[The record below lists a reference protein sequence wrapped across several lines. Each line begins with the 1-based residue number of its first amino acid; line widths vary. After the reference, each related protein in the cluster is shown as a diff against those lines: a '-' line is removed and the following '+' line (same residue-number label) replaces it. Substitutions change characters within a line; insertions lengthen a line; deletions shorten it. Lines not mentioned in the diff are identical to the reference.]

1 MPFCDRLRRPA
12 HVAVSKALR
21 LRAQFESEGLGSGC
35 NSGYGIGEDH
45 GRRPSRAGDF
55 MGFSDHIKEIERVGQ
70 GGNTGRDAVVL
81 DSWRR
86 CLDTYQLDP
95 AKAREAIIVSDT
107 RLREHRQQA
116 EDLVHIARSG
126 LEKLYR
132 QVAEQNYVLLL
143 SDREGV
149 TVEFLGD
156 PSFNNNLRKAGLYLG
171 SDWSEPLAGTCAVG
185 ACIATGEALTIHQTD
200 HFDITHTPL
209 SCTAAP
215 IYDTQGSLTA
225 VLDISLLSSPILKAS
240 QNMARHL
247 VSSTVRRIELA
258 NLMADSRHDLV
269 LRFAGAPEFLDVD
282 PEAAIAV
289 DGGGR
294 ITGMTHGGARLLATS
309 RGLDWRR
316 PELLI
321 GQPVADFFEAGLDE
335 LASLTRAS
343 LPQDRRIAVRDGSIL
358 YAHAIEPQ
366 QRMTTT
372 PLARAGAARPLPA
385 VARLGGNTPIID
397 TLRRRIEKLA
407 PSRLPILLQGQTG
420 TGKEHLARIVHDAS
434 GLAGRFV
441 AVNCAA
447 IPEQL
452 IESEL
457 FGHAPGAFTGALA
470 RGRKGLVEEAEGG
483 TLFLD
488 EIGDMPFAAQS
499 RLLRV
504 LAEGEVLPVGGSAPR
519 KVAFRVVSASHRSL
533 ADMVA
538 AGTFRE
544 DLYYR
549 LNAAVLSLPPL
560 AERDDLPWLL
570 DRLLERHGMEGRP
583 LRISTTARL
592 MILSYRWPGNIRELD
607 NAIAFAAALC
617 DDGLIQVTDLPDHLA
632 HGSVPGAERTADA
645 EGRDALDLR
654 AVLAASGG
662 NVSEAAR
669 RLGIDRTTM
678 HRRMRR
684 LGIDR
689 PH

>member
-1 MPFCDRLRRPA
+1 
-12 HVAVSKALR
+12 
-21 LRAQFESEGLGSGC
+21 
-35 NSGYGIGEDH
+35 
-45 GRRPSRAGDF
+45 
-55 MGFSDHIKEIERVGQ
+55 MGFADHVREIERVGR
-70 GGNTGRDAVVL
+70 GSDTGRDAIVV

-86 CLDTYQLDP
+86 CLETYQLDP
-95 AKAREAIIVSDT
+95 AQAREAVIVSQT
-107 RLREHRQQA
+107 RLREHRQQS

-126 LEKLYR
+126 LERLYR

-143 SDREGV
+143 SDRQGV

-171 SDWSEPLAGTCAVG
+171 SEWSEPRAGTCAVG

-215 IYDTQGSLTA
+215 IYDTQGSLAA
-225 VLDISLLSSPILKAS
+225 VLDISLLSSPILKTS

-258 NLMADSRHDLV
+258 NLMANSRHDLV

-282 PEAAIAV
+282 PEAAISV
-289 DGGGR
+289 DGAGR

-309 RGLDWRR
+309 CGLDWRS

-321 GQPVADFFEAGLDE
+321 GQPVTDFFQAGLDE

-343 LPQDRRIAVRDGSIL
+343 LPQDRRIAVRDGSL
-358 YAHAIEPQ
+358 LFAHAIEPQ
-366 QRMTTT
+366 QRTVSV
-372 PLARAGAARPLPA
+372 PLARASRQPPA
-385 VARLGGNTPIID
+385 ISRLGGSVPAID
-397 TLRRRIEKLA
+397 TLRRKVTKLA
-407 PSRLPILLQGQTG
+407 PSRLPILLQGETG
-420 TGKEHLARIVHDAS
+420 TGKEYLARIIHEVS
-434 GLAGRFV
+434 GLSGRFV

-457 FGHAPGAFTGALA
+457 FGYAPGAFTGALA
-470 RGRKGLVEEAEGG
+470 KGRKGLIEEAEGG

-488 EIGDMPFAAQS
+488 EIGDMPYAAQS

-504 LAEGEVLPVGGSAPR
+504 LAEGEVLPVGGSVAR
-519 KVAFRVVSASHRSL
+519 KVDFRVVSASHRAL

-538 AGTFRE
+538 AGRFRE

-560 AERDDLPWLL
+560 CEREDLPWLL
-570 DRLLERHGMEGRP
+570 ERLLEKHGSLGLP
-583 LRISTTARL
+583 L
-592 MILSYRWPGNIRELD
+592 ILSTAARTLLLAHRWPGNIRELD

-617 DDGLIQVTDLPDHLA
+617 DDGVIEVADLPDQLTRSA
-632 HGSVPGAERTADA
+632 PVIEEQGQEAE
-645 EGRDALDLR
+645 LR
-654 AVLAASGG
+654 AVLMSSRG

-669 RLGIDRTTM
+669 RLGIDRTTL

-684 LGIDR
+684 FGIGR

>member
-1 MPFCDRLRRPA
+1 MNSQAGIAVLRHSVLEIFAPSDEALGAGRHYGYA
-12 HVAVSKALR
+12 HVLR
-21 LRAQFESEGLGSGC
+21 ITGGGPQ
-35 NSGYGIGEDH
+35 
-45 GRRPSRAGDF
+45 AGVF
-55 MGFSDHIKEIERVGQ
+55 MGYSDHIKEIERVWQ
-70 GGNTGRDAVVL
+70 GSNTGRDAIVVE
-81 DSWRR
+81 SWRR

-95 AKAREAIIVSDT
+95 TRAQEAVIVSE
-107 RLREHRQQA
+107 RQLREHRQQA

-143 SDREGV
+143 SDRQGV

-171 SDWSEPLAGTCAVG
+171 SEWSEPRAGTCAVG

-215 IYDTQGSLTA
+215 IYDTKGELTA
-225 VLDISLLSSPILKAS
+225 VLDISLLSSPILKTS

-258 NLMADSRHDLV
+258 NLMANSRHDLV

-282 PEAAIAV
+282 PEAAISV
-289 DGGGR
+289 DASGR
-294 ITGMTHGGARLLATS
+294 ITGMTHGGARLLAGS
-309 RGLDWRR
+309 GGVDWRR

-321 GQPVADFFEAGLDE
+321 GQPVTDFFEAGLDE

-366 QRMTTT
+366 QRVSGVTISRQGRTS
-372 PLARAGAARPLPA
+372 PA
-385 VARLGGNTPIID
+385 IARLGGQVPSLDN
-397 TLRRRIEKLA
+397 LRRKIEKLA

-420 TGKEHLARIVHDAS
+420 TGKEHLARIVHDVS
-434 GLAGRFV
+434 GLSGRFV

-457 FGHAPGAFTGALA
+457 FGYTAGAFTGALA
-470 RGRKGLVEEAEGG
+470 KGRKGLIEEAEGG

-504 LAEGEVLPVGGSAPR
+504 LAEGEVMPVGGSVAR
-519 KVAFRVVSASHRSL
+519 KIAFRVLSASHRPL

-549 LNAAVLSLPPL
+549 LNAAVLQLPTL
-560 AERDDLPWLL
+560 CEREDLPWLI
-570 DRLLERHGMEGRP
+570 DRLLEKHGRARQP
-583 LRISTTARL
+583 LR
-592 MILSYRWPGNIRELD
+592 LSDAAKLLIMAYRWPGNIRELD

-617 DDGLIQVTDLPDHLA
+617 DGATIEVEDLPDHLMRP
-632 HGSVPGAERTADA
+632 VPVRESGIEAGCRDEHELRGA
-645 EGRDALDLR
+645 
-654 AVLAASGG
+654 LAACKG

-669 RLGIDRTTM
+669 RLGIDRTTL

-689 PH
+689 HH

>member
-1 MPFCDRLRRPA
+1 MAFA
-12 HVAVSKALR
+12 
-21 LRAQFESEGLGSGC
+21 
-35 NSGYGIGEDH
+35 
-45 GRRPSRAGDF
+45 
-55 MGFSDHIKEIERVGQ
+55 DHIKEIERVGQ
-70 GGNTGRDAVVL
+70 GGNTGRDAIVVE
-81 DSWRR
+81 SWRR

-95 AKAREAIIVSDT
+95 AQAREAVIVSET

-126 LEKLYR
+126 LERLYR

-143 SDREGV
+143 SDQLGV

-171 SDWSEPLAGTCAVG
+171 SEWCEPRAGTCAVG

-215 IYDTQGSLTA
+215 IYDTQGSLAA

-240 QNMARHL
+240 QNMARLL

-258 NLMADSRHDLV
+258 NLMANSRHDLV

-282 PEAAIAV
+282 PEAAISV
-289 DGGGR
+289 DGAGR
-294 ITGMTHGGARLLATS
+294 ITGMTHGGARLLAKS
-309 RGLDWRR
+309 RGLDWKR

-343 LPQDRRIAVRDGSIL
+343 LPRDRRIAVRDGSIVF
-358 YAHAIEPQ
+358 AHAIEPQ
-366 QRMTTT
+366 QRSVGV
-372 PLARAGAARPLPA
+372 PLTRSPIQSSAIS
-385 VARLGGNTPIID
+385 RLGDNVPAID
-397 TLRRRIEKLA
+397 NLRRKVTKLA
-407 PSRLPILLQGQTG
+407 PSRLPILLQGETG
-420 TGKEHLARIVHDAS
+420 TGKEYLARIIHEMS
-434 GLAGRFV
+434 GLSGRFV

-457 FGHAPGAFTGALA
+457 FGYMPGAFTGALA
-470 RGRKGLVEEAEGG
+470 KGRKGLVEEAAGG

-488 EIGDMPFAAQS
+488 EIGDMPRAAQS

-504 LAEGEVLPVGGSAPR
+504 LSEGEVLPVGGSVAR
-519 KVAFRVVSASHRSL
+519 KVTFRVVSASHRSL

-538 AGTFRE
+538 AGAFRE

-549 LNAAVLSLPPL
+549 LNAAVLFLPAL
-560 AERDDLPWLL
+560 SERDDLPWLL
-570 DRLLERHGMEGRP
+570 DRLLEKHAVASEP
-583 LRISTTARL
+583 LRLSAAARL
-592 MILSYRWPGNIRELD
+592 LILNHRWPGNIRELD

-617 DDGLIQVTDLPDHLA
+617 DDGLIEAADLPDHLA
-632 HGSVPGAERTADA
+632 HAVPAFSDGREAE
-645 EGRDALDLR
+645 LR
-654 AVLAASGG
+654 AVLAACNG

-669 RLGIDRTTM
+669 RLGIDRTTL

>member
-1 MPFCDRLRRPA
+1 M
-12 HVAVSKALR
+12 
-21 LRAQFESEGLGSGC
+21 GLV
-35 NSGYGIGEDH
+35 
-45 GRRPSRAGDF
+45 
-55 MGFSDHIKEIERVGQ
+55 DHIEEIERVGL
-70 GGNTGRDAVVL
+70 GSNTGRDTIVVE
-81 DSWRR
+81 SWRR
-86 CLDTYQLDP
+86 CLETYQLDP
-95 AKAREAIIVSDT
+95 AQAREAVIVSET

-143 SDREGV
+143 SDRQGV

-171 SDWSEPLAGTCAVG
+171 SEWSEPRAGTCAVG

-215 IYDTQGSLTA
+215 IYDTQGALTA
-225 VLDISLLSSPILKAS
+225 VLDVSLLSSPILKAS

-247 VSSTVRRIELA
+247 VSATVRRIELA
-258 NLMADSRHDLV
+258 NLMASSRHDLV
-269 LRFAGAPEFLDVD
+269 LRFASAPEFLDVD
-282 PEAAIAV
+282 PEAAISV
-289 DGGGR
+289 DGSGH
-294 ITGMTHGGARLLATS
+294 ITGMTHGGARLLAAS

-321 GQPVADFFEAGLDE
+321 GKPVTAFFDAGLTE

-343 LPQDRRIAVRDGSIL
+343 LPQDRQISVRDGSIL
-358 YAHAIEPQ
+358 FAHAIEPQ
-366 QRMTTT
+366 QKRVGVRQPRT
-372 PLARAGAARPLPA
+372 ASPLPA
-385 VARLGGNTPIID
+385 LGTLGGDVPVID
-397 TLRRRIEKLA
+397 NLKRRVAKLA
-407 PSRLPILLQGQTG
+407 PSRLPILLQGETG
-420 TGKEHLARIVHDAS
+420 TGKEYLARIIHSLS
-434 GLAGRFV
+434 GVSGQFV

-457 FGHAPGAFTGALA
+457 FGYAPGAFTGALA
-470 RGRKGLVEEAEGG
+470 KGRKGLVEEAQGG

-504 LAEGEVLPVGGSAPR
+504 LAEGEVQPVGGIVPR
-519 KVAFRVVSASHRSL
+519 KVDFRIVSASHRSL

-538 AGTFRE
+538 AGMFRA

-549 LNAAVLSLPPL
+549 LNTAVLTLPSL
-560 AERDDLPWLL
+560 AERNDLSWLI
-570 DRLLERHGMEGRP
+570 DRLLAKHEIAGHA
-583 LRISTTARL
+583 LRLSEAARARL
-592 MILSYRWPGNIRELD
+592 LASSWPGNIRELD

-617 DDGLIQVTDLPDHLA
+617 ENGLIDVADLPDHLTQT
-632 HGSVPGAERTADA
+632 PM
-645 EGRDALDLR
+645 ALSGDR
-654 AVLAASGG
+654 RENGITDMLAACKG

-678 HRRMRR
+678 HRRMKR

-689 PH
+689 SH

>member
-1 MPFCDRLRRPA
+1 
-12 HVAVSKALR
+12 
-21 LRAQFESEGLGSGC
+21 
-35 NSGYGIGEDH
+35 
-45 GRRPSRAGDF
+45 
-55 MGFSDHIKEIERVGQ
+55 MGFSDHVREIERVGQ
-70 GGNTGRDAVVL
+70 GSNTGRDAVVVQ
-81 DSWRR
+81 SWRR
-86 CLDTYQLDP
+86 CLETYQLDP
-95 AKAREAIIVSDT
+95 AKAREAVIVSET

-126 LEKLYR
+126 LERLYR

-156 PSFNNNLRKAGLYLG
+156 PSFDNNLRKAGLYLG
-171 SDWSEPLAGTCAVG
+171 SEWSEPRAGTCAVG

-215 IYDTQGSLTA
+215 IYDTHGALTA

-258 NLMADSRHDLV
+258 NLMANSRHDLV

-289 DGGGR
+289 DGAGR

-316 PELLI
+316 PDLLI
-321 GQPVADFFEAGLDE
+321 GQPVADFFEAGLSE

-343 LPQDRRIAVRDGSIL
+343 LPQDRRIAVRDGTFL

-366 QRMTTT
+366 QRVAGL
-372 PLARAGAARPLPA
+372 PPARLRRADPA
-385 VARLGGNTPIID
+385 IDRLGGKDAAID
-397 TLRRRIEKLA
+397 GLRRKIARLA
-407 PSRLPILLQGQTG
+407 PVRLPILLQGQTG
-420 TGKEHLARIVHDAS
+420 TGKEYLARIIHETS
-434 GLAGRFV
+434 GLSGRFV

-457 FGHAPGAFTGALA
+457 FGYTPGAFTGALA
-470 RGRKGLVEEAEGG
+470 RGRKGLVEEAQGG

-519 KVAFRVVSASHRSL
+519 KVDFRVVSASHRPL
-533 ADMVA
+533 VEMVA

-560 AERDDLPWLL
+560 SQRDDLPWLV
-570 DRLLERHGMEGRP
+570 DRLLEKHAPSGRP
-583 LRISTTARL
+583 LRLSDAARRL
-592 MILSYRWPGNIRELD
+592 ILAYRWPGNIRELD
-607 NAIAFAAALC
+607 NVIAFAAALC
-617 DDGLIQVTDLPDHLA
+617 EAGLIEVADLPDQMVGPTSP
-632 HGSVPGAERTADA
+632 HGDVGDA
-645 EGRDALDLR
+645 ADLR
-654 AVLAASGG
+654 AMLAACKG

-678 HRRMRR
+678 HRRLRR
-684 LGIDR
+684 FGIDR

>member
-1 MPFCDRLRRPA
+1 
-12 HVAVSKALR
+12 
-21 LRAQFESEGLGSGC
+21 
-35 NSGYGIGEDH
+35 
-45 GRRPSRAGDF
+45 
-55 MGFSDHIKEIERVGQ
+55 MGFADHIKEIERVGR
-70 GGNTGRDAVVL
+70 GSNTGRDAIVVE
-81 DSWRR
+81 SWRR
-86 CLDTYQLDP
+86 CLQTYQLDP
-95 AKAREAIIVSDT
+95 AQAREAVIVSQN

-126 LEKLYR
+126 LERLYR

-143 SDREGV
+143 SDRQGV

-171 SDWSEPLAGTCAVG
+171 SEWSEPRAGTCAVG

-215 IYDTQGSLTA
+215 IYDTEGSLAA
-225 VLDISLLSSPILKAS
+225 VLDISLLSSPILKKS

-258 NLMADSRHDLV
+258 NLMANSRHDLV

-282 PEAAIAV
+282 PEAAISV
-289 DGGGR
+289 DGAGR
-294 ITGMTHGGARLLATS
+294 ITGMTHGGARLLAAS
-309 RGLDWRR
+309 CGLDWRS
-316 PELLI
+316 PEVLI
-321 GQPVADFFEAGLDE
+321 GQPVTDFFQAGLDE

-343 LPQDRRIAVRDGSIL
+343 LPQDRRIAVRDGSL
-358 YAHAIEPQ
+358 LFAHAIEPQ
-366 QRMTTT
+366 QRTVSV
-372 PLARAGAARPLPA
+372 PLARVSSRTPA
-385 VARLGGNTPIID
+385 ISRLGGNVPAID
-397 TLRRRIEKLA
+397 TLQRKVTKLA
-407 PSRLPILLQGQTG
+407 PSRLPILLRGETG
-420 TGKEHLARIVHDAS
+420 TGKEYLARIIHEVS
-434 GLAGRFV
+434 GLSGRFV

-447 IPEQL
+447 IPDQL

-457 FGHAPGAFTGALA
+457 FGYAPGAFTGALA
-470 RGRKGLVEEAEGG
+470 KGRKGLIEEAEGG

-488 EIGDMPFAAQS
+488 EIGDMPYAAQS

-504 LAEGEVLPVGGSAPR
+504 LAEGEVLPVGGSVAR
-519 KVAFRVVSASHRSL
+519 KVDFRVVSASHRAL

-538 AGTFRE
+538 AGRFRE

-560 AERDDLPWLL
+560 CEREDLPWLL
-570 DRLLERHGMEGRP
+570 ERLLEKHGSQGRP
-583 LRISTTARL
+583 L
-592 MILSYRWPGNIRELD
+592 ILSTAVRTLLLDHRWPGNIRELD

-617 DDGLIQVTDLPDHLA
+617 DDGVIEVTDLPDQLTRSA
-632 HGSVPGAERTADA
+632 PVIEEHGQEAE
-645 EGRDALDLR
+645 LR
-654 AVLAASGG
+654 AILMSSKG

-669 RLGIDRTTM
+669 RLGIDRTTL

-684 LGIDR
+684 FGIGR

>member
-1 MPFCDRLRRPA
+1 
-12 HVAVSKALR
+12 
-21 LRAQFESEGLGSGC
+21 
-35 NSGYGIGEDH
+35 
-45 GRRPSRAGDF
+45 
-55 MGFSDHIKEIERVGQ
+55 MGFSDHIKEIEHVGQ
-70 GGNTGRDAVVL
+70 GRNTGRDAVVL
-81 DSWRR
+81 ESWRR

-95 AKAREAIIVSDT
+95 AKAREAVIVSET
-107 RLREHRQQA
+107 CLREHRQRA

-126 LEKLYR
+126 LERLYR

-143 SDREGV
+143 SDQQGV

-171 SDWSEPLAGTCAVG
+171 SEWSEPRAGTCAVG

-200 HFDITHTPL
+200 HFDVTHTPL

-215 IYDTQGSLTA
+215 IYDTQGALTA
-225 VLDISLLSSPILKAS
+225 VLDISLLSSPILKTS

-258 NLMADSRHDLV
+258 NLMASSRHDLV

-282 PEAAIAV
+282 PEAALSV
-289 DGGGR
+289 DGSGR
-294 ITGMTHGGARLLATS
+294 ITGMTHAAARLLAAS
-309 RGLDWRR
+309 RGLDWRL
-316 PELLI
+316 PERLL
-321 GQPVADFFEAGLDE
+321 GERVEAFFEAGFDE
-335 LASLTRAS
+335 LASLTRSS
-343 LPQDRRIAVRDGSIL
+343 LPQERRIVVKDGTVL

-366 QRMTTT
+366 QHRSTV
-372 PLARAGAARPLPA
+372 PLARPKSQPVMEEIGGDGPA
-385 VARLGGNTPIID
+385 VRN
-397 TLRRRIEKLA
+397 LRRKVEKLA
-407 PSRLPILLQGQTG
+407 PAKLSILLQGQTG
-420 TGKEHLARIVHDAS
+420 TGKEHLARIIHDAS
-434 GLAGRFV
+434 GVSGRFV

-457 FGHAPGAFTGALA
+457 FGYLPGAFTGALA
-470 RGRKGLVEEAEGG
+470 KGRKGLVEEAQGG

-504 LAEGEVLPVGGSAPR
+504 LAEGEILPVGGSTPQ
-519 KVAFRVVSASHRSL
+519 KVDFRVISASHRPLS
-533 ADMVA
+533 DMVRT
-538 AGTFRE
+538 GDFRE

-549 LNAAVLSLPPL
+549 LNAAVLTLPAL
-560 AERDDLPWLL
+560 NERDDFPWLL
-570 DRLLERHGMEGRP
+570 DKILEKHGLPGRP
-583 LRISTTARL
+583 LTLSNAAR
-592 MILSYRWPGNIRELD
+592 MSILGHRWPGNIRELD

-617 DDGLIQVTDLPDHLA
+617 DDGVITVEDLPDHLA
-632 HGSVPGAERTADA
+632 ATASAPMIDSRGADL
-645 EGRDALDLR
+645 GAL
-654 AVLAASGG
+654 LAACNG

-684 LGIDR
+684 LGIGK

>member
-1 MPFCDRLRRPA
+1 
-12 HVAVSKALR
+12 
-21 LRAQFESEGLGSGC
+21 
-35 NSGYGIGEDH
+35 
-45 GRRPSRAGDF
+45 
-55 MGFSDHIKEIERVGQ
+55 MGFADHVKEIERVGQ
-70 GGNTGRDAVVL
+70 GSNTGRDAIVVE
-81 DSWRR
+81 SWRR
-86 CLDTYQLDP
+86 CLETYQLDP
-95 AKAREAIIVSDT
+95 AQAREAVIVSQT

-126 LEKLYR
+126 LERLYR

-143 SDREGV
+143 SDRQGV

-171 SDWSEPLAGTCAVG
+171 SEWSEPRAGTCAVG
-185 ACIATGEALTIHQTD
+185 ACLATGEALTIHQTD

-215 IYDTQGSLTA
+215 IYDTQGALAA
-225 VLDISLLSSPILKAS
+225 VLDISLLSSPILKTS

-258 NLMADSRHDLV
+258 NLMANSRHDLV

-282 PEAAIAV
+282 PEAAISV
-289 DGGGR
+289 DGAGR
-294 ITGMTHGGARLLATS
+294 ITGMTHGGARLLAAS
-309 RGLDWRR
+309 RGIDWRQ
-316 PELLI
+316 PELVL

-343 LPQDRRIAVRDGSIL
+343 LPQDRRIAVRDGSVL
-358 YAHAIEPQ
+358 FAHAIEPQ
-366 QRMTTT
+366 QRVAGT
-372 PLARAGAARPLPA
+372 PLVRALRSPPA
-385 VARLGGNTPIID
+385 MNLLGGSVEIMD
-397 TLRRRIEKLA
+397 SLRRKIAKLA
-407 PSRLPILLQGQTG
+407 PSALPILLQGETG
-420 TGKEHLARIVHDAS
+420 TGKEYLARIIHEVS
-434 GLAGRFV
+434 GLSGRFV

-457 FGHAPGAFTGALA
+457 FGYAPGAFTGALVK
-470 RGRKGLVEEAEGG
+470 GRKGLVEEAVGG

-488 EIGDMPFAAQS
+488 EIGDMPYAAQS

-504 LAEGEVLPVGGSAPR
+504 LAEGEVLPVGGSVAR
-519 KVAFRVVSASHRSL
+519 KVEFRVVSASHRSL

-538 AGTFRE
+538 TGAFRQ

-549 LNAAVLSLPPL
+549 LNAAVLSLPRL
-560 AERDDLPWLL
+560 CERGDLPWLL
-570 DRLLERHGMEGRP
+570 DKLLEKHAPVNRS
-583 LRISTTARL
+583 LRLSNTARL
-592 MILSYRWPGNIRELD
+592 LILNHRWPGNIRELD

-617 DDGLIQVTDLPDHLA
+617 DDGLIEVTDLPEQLA
-632 HGSVPGAERTADA
+632 ANVQLPGDDSPEAE
-645 EGRDALDLR
+645 LR
-654 AVLAASGG
+654 AVLAACHG

-684 LGIDR
+684 FGIDR

>member
-1 MPFCDRLRRPA
+1 
-12 HVAVSKALR
+12 
-21 LRAQFESEGLGSGC
+21 
-35 NSGYGIGEDH
+35 
-45 GRRPSRAGDF
+45 
-55 MGFSDHIKEIERVGQ
+55 MGFADHVKEIERVGQ
-70 GGNTGRDAVVL
+70 GRNTGRDAIVVE
-81 DSWRR
+81 SWRR

-95 AKAREAIIVSDT
+95 AQAREAVIVSQT

-126 LEKLYR
+126 LERLYR

-143 SDREGV
+143 SDRQGV

-156 PSFNNNLRKAGLYLG
+156 PSFNNNLRRAGLYLG
-171 SDWSEPLAGTCAVG
+171 SDWAEPHAGTCAVG

-215 IYDTQGSLTA
+215 IYDTQGALAA

-247 VSSTVRRIELA
+247 VASTVRRIELA
-258 NLMADSRHDLV
+258 NLMANSRHDLV

-282 PEAAIAV
+282 PEAAISV
-289 DGGGR
+289 DGAGR
-294 ITGMTHGGARLLATS
+294 ITGMTHGGARLLAAS
-309 RGLDWRR
+309 CGLDWRS

-321 GQPVADFFEAGLDE
+321 GQPVTDFFQAGFNE

-343 LPQDRRIAVRDGSIL
+343 LPQDRRIAVRDGSL
-358 YAHAIEPQ
+358 LFAHAIEPQ
-366 QRMTTT
+366 QRTVGA
-372 PLARAGAARPLPA
+372 PLARSSARPSALN
-385 VARLGGNTPIID
+385 RLGGSVPVVD
-397 TLRRRIEKLA
+397 DLRRKVTKLA
-407 PSRLPILLQGQTG
+407 PSRLPILLQGETG
-420 TGKEHLARIVHDAS
+420 TGKEYLARIIHEVS
-434 GLAGRFV
+434 GLSGRFV

-457 FGHAPGAFTGALA
+457 FGYSPGAFTGALA
-470 RGRKGLVEEAEGG
+470 KGRKGLIEEAEGG

-488 EIGDMPFAAQS
+488 EIGDMPYAAQS

-504 LAEGEVLPVGGSAPR
+504 LAEGEVLPVGGSVAR
-519 KVAFRVVSASHRSL
+519 KVDFRVVSASHRAL

-538 AGTFRE
+538 SGGFRE

-560 AERDDLPWLL
+560 CEREDLPWLL
-570 DRLLERHGMEGRP
+570 ERLLEKHGAHGRP
-583 LRISTTARL
+583 L
-592 MILSYRWPGNIRELD
+592 ILSDAARTLLIAHRWPGNIRQLD
-607 NAIAFAAALC
+607 NAIAFAGALC
-617 DDGLIQVTDLPDHLA
+617 DNGVIEATDLPDHLTLSA
-632 HGSVPGAERTADA
+632 PARLEHGQEAE
-645 EGRDALDLR
+645 LR
-654 AVLAASGG
+654 AVLMGCKG

-669 RLGIDRTTM
+669 RLGIDRTTL

-684 LGIDR
+684 FGIER

>member
-1 MPFCDRLRRPA
+1 
-12 HVAVSKALR
+12 
-21 LRAQFESEGLGSGC
+21 
-35 NSGYGIGEDH
+35 
-45 GRRPSRAGDF
+45 
-55 MGFSDHIKEIERVGQ
+55 MGFADHVKEIERVGQ
-70 GGNTGRDAVVL
+70 GSNTGRDAIVVE
-81 DSWRR
+81 SWRR
-86 CLDTYQLDP
+86 CLETYQLDP
-95 AKAREAIIVSDT
+95 AQAREAVIVSQT

-126 LEKLYR
+126 LERLYR

-143 SDREGV
+143 SDRQGV

-171 SDWSEPLAGTCAVG
+171 SEWSEPRAGTCAVG
-185 ACIATGEALTIHQTD
+185 ACLATGEALTIHQTD

-215 IYDTQGSLTA
+215 IYDTQGTLAA
-225 VLDISLLSSPILKAS
+225 VLDISLLSSPILKTS

-258 NLMADSRHDLV
+258 NLMANSRHDLV

-282 PEAAIAV
+282 PEAAISV

-294 ITGMTHGGARLLATS
+294 ITGMTHGGARLLAAS
-309 RGLDWRR
+309 RGIDWRQ
-316 PELLI
+316 PELVL

-343 LPQDRRIAVRDGSIL
+343 LPQDRQIAVRDGSVL
-358 YAHAIEPQ
+358 FAHAIEPQ
-366 QRMTTT
+366 QRV
-372 PLARAGAARPLPA
+372 AGAPLVRALRSPPA
-385 VARLGGNTPIID
+385 MSLLGGSVDIID
-397 TLRRRIEKLA
+397 SLRRKITKLA
-407 PSRLPILLQGQTG
+407 PSALPILLQGETG
-420 TGKEHLARIVHDAS
+420 TGKEYLARIIHEVS
-434 GLAGRFV
+434 GLSGRFV

-457 FGHAPGAFTGALA
+457 FGYAPGAFTGALVK
-470 RGRKGLVEEAEGG
+470 GRKGLVEEAVGG

-488 EIGDMPFAAQS
+488 EIGDMPYAAQS

-504 LAEGEVLPVGGSAPR
+504 LAEGEVLPVGGSVAH
-519 KVAFRVVSASHRSL
+519 KVEFRVVSASHRSL

-538 AGTFRE
+538 TGAFRQ

-549 LNAAVLSLPPL
+549 LNAAVLSLPRL
-560 AERDDLPWLL
+560 CERGDLPWLL
-570 DRLLERHGMEGRP
+570 DKLLEKHAPVNRS
-583 LRISTTARL
+583 LRLSNTARL
-592 MILSYRWPGNIRELD
+592 LILNHRWPGNIRELD

-617 DDGLIQVTDLPDHLA
+617 DDGLIEVTDLPEQLA
-632 HGSVPGAERTADA
+632 ANVQLPGDDSPEAE
-645 EGRDALDLR
+645 LR
-654 AVLAASGG
+654 AVLAACHG
-662 NVSEAAR
+662 NVSETAR

-684 LGIDR
+684 FGIDR

>member
-1 MPFCDRLRRPA
+1 
-12 HVAVSKALR
+12 
-21 LRAQFESEGLGSGC
+21 
-35 NSGYGIGEDH
+35 
-45 GRRPSRAGDF
+45 
-55 MGFSDHIKEIERVGQ
+55 MGFADHIKEIEQVGR
-70 GGNTGRDAVVL
+70 GSNTGRDAIVIE
-81 DSWRR
+81 SWRR
-86 CLDTYQLDP
+86 CLETYQLDP
-95 AKAREAIIVSDT
+95 AQAREAVIVSQT

-126 LEKLYR
+126 LERLYR

-143 SDREGV
+143 SDRQGV

-171 SDWSEPLAGTCAVG
+171 SEWSEPRAGTCAVG
-185 ACIATGEALTIHQTD
+185 ACLATGEALTIHQTD

-215 IYDTQGSLTA
+215 IYDTQGTLAA
-225 VLDISLLSSPILKAS
+225 VLDISLLSSPILKTS

-258 NLMADSRHDLV
+258 NLMANSRHDLV

-282 PEAAIAV
+282 PEAAISV
-289 DGGGR
+289 DGAGR

-309 RGLDWRR
+309 SGIDWRS

-321 GQPVADFFEAGLDE
+321 GQPVTHFFQAGLDE

-343 LPQDRRIAVRDGSIL
+343 LPQDRRIAVRDGSL
-358 YAHAIEPQ
+358 LFAHAIEPQ
-366 QRMTTT
+366 QRTASL
-372 PLARAGAARPLPA
+372 PLVHSSDRPPA
-385 VARLGGNTPIID
+385 LSRLGGIVPSID
-397 TLRRRIEKLA
+397 TLRRKVTRLA
-407 PSRLPILLQGQTG
+407 PSGLPILLQGETG
-420 TGKEHLARIVHDAS
+420 TGKEYLARIIHEVS
-434 GLAGRFV
+434 GLSGRFV

-457 FGHAPGAFTGALA
+457 FGYVPGAFTGALA
-470 RGRKGLVEEAEGG
+470 KGRKGLIEEAEGG

-488 EIGDMPFAAQS
+488 EIGDMPYAAQS

-504 LAEGEVLPVGGSAPR
+504 LAEGEVLPVGGSVAR
-519 KVAFRVVSASHRSL
+519 KIDFRILSASHHAL
-533 ADMVA
+533 ADMVSS
-538 AGTFRE
+538 GGFRE

-549 LNAAVLSLPPL
+549 LNTAVLALPRL
-560 AERDDLPWLL
+560 CEREDLPWLL
-570 DRLLERHGMEGRP
+570 ERMLDKHGTRGRP
-583 LRISTTARL
+583 LTLSGVARTL
-592 MILSYRWPGNIRELD
+592 LLAHRWPGNIRELD

-617 DDGLIQVTDLPDHLA
+617 DDGMIEVTDLPDQLIRSAPDRHK
-632 HGSVPGAERTADA
+632 HGQEAE
-645 EGRDALDLR
+645 LR
-654 AVLAASGG
+654 AVLIGCKG

-669 RLGIDRTTM
+669 RLGIDRTTL
-678 HRRMRR
+678 HRRMKRF
-684 LGIDR
+684 GIDR

>member
-1 MPFCDRLRRPA
+1 MDFAD
-12 HVAVSKALR
+12 HV
-21 LRAQFESEGLGSGC
+21 
-35 NSGYGIGEDH
+35 
-45 GRRPSRAGDF
+45 
-55 MGFSDHIKEIERVGQ
+55 KEIERVGQ
-70 GGNTGRDAVVL
+70 GSNTGRDAIVVE
-81 DSWRR
+81 SWRR

-95 AKAREAIIVSDT
+95 AQAREAVIVSQT

-126 LEKLYR
+126 LERLYR

-143 SDREGV
+143 SDRQGV

-171 SDWSEPLAGTCAVG
+171 SEWAEPRAGTCAVG

-215 IYDTQGSLTA
+215 IYDTQGTLAA

-258 NLMADSRHDLV
+258 NLMASSRHDLV

-282 PEAAIAV
+282 PEAAISV
-289 DGGGR
+289 DGAGR
-294 ITGMTHGGARLLATS
+294 ITGMTHGGARLLAAS

-321 GQPVADFFEAGLDE
+321 AQPVTDFFEAGLDE

-343 LPQDRRIAVRDGSIL
+343 LPQNRRIAVRDGSTL

-366 QRMTTT
+366 QRTVSV
-372 PLARAGAARPLPA
+372 PGARPSRQQPA
-385 VARLGGNTPIID
+385 MSSLGGNVPAVD
-397 TLRRRIEKLA
+397 ELRRKVTKLA
-407 PSRLPILLQGQTG
+407 SSRLPILIQGETG
-420 TGKEHLARIVHDAS
+420 TGKEYLARIVHTVS
-434 GLAGRFV
+434 GLSGRFV

-470 RGRKGLVEEAEGG
+470 KGRKGLVEEAQGG

-488 EIGDMPFAAQS
+488 EIGDMPYAAQS

-504 LAEGEVLPVGGSAPR
+504 LAEGEVLPVGGSVPR
-519 KVAFRVVSASHRSL
+519 RVDFRVLSASHRSL
-533 ADMVA
+533 VDMVA
-538 AGTFRE
+538 AGAFRE

-549 LNAAVLSLPPL
+549 LNAAVLTLPPL
-560 AERDDLPWLL
+560 CEREDLPWLL
-570 DRLLERHGMEGRP
+570 EQLLEKHGTEGRP
-583 LRISTTARL
+583 LRLSGAARL
-592 MILSYRWPGNIRELD
+592 LVLHYAWPGNIRELD

-617 DDGLIQVTDLPDHLA
+617 DDGLVEVTDLPDQLSGMSAILGEDSHQA
-632 HGSVPGAERTADA
+632 
-645 EGRDALDLR
+645 DLR
-654 AVLAASGG
+654 AVLLTCKG

-669 RLGIDRTTM
+669 RLGIDRTTL

>member
-1 MPFCDRLRRPA
+1 
-12 HVAVSKALR
+12 
-21 LRAQFESEGLGSGC
+21 
-35 NSGYGIGEDH
+35 
-45 GRRPSRAGDF
+45 
-55 MGFSDHIKEIERVGQ
+55 MGFSDHIKEIERVWRGS
-70 GGNTGRDAVVL
+70 NTGRDAIVV

-86 CLDTYQLDP
+86 CLATYQLDP
-95 AKAREAIIVSDT
+95 TRPQEAVIVSET

-126 LEKLYR
+126 LERLYR

-143 SDREGV
+143 SDRQGV

-156 PSFNNNLRKAGLYLG
+156 ASFNNNLRKAGLYLG
-171 SDWSEPLAGTCAVG
+171 SEWSEPRAGTCAVG

-215 IYDTQGSLTA
+215 IYDTQGALAA

-258 NLMADSRHDLV
+258 NLMANSRHDLV

-282 PEAAIAV
+282 PEAAISV
-289 DGGGR
+289 DGNGC
-294 ITGMTHGGARLLATS
+294 ITGMTHGGARLLANS
-309 RGLDWRR
+309 GGVDWRS
-316 PELLI
+316 PEHLI
-321 GQPVADFFEAGLDE
+321 GRPVTDFFDAGLDE

-343 LPQDRRIAVRDGSIL
+343 LPQDRRIAVRDGSLL

-366 QRMTTT
+366 QRVSGVAI
-372 PLARAGAARPLPA
+372 ARAARPIPA
-385 VARLGGNTPIID
+385 LARLGGSVPGID
-397 TLRRRIEKLA
+397 ALRRKVEKLA

-420 TGKEHLARIVHDAS
+420 TGKEYLARIVHEAS
-434 GLAGRFV
+434 GVSGRFV

-457 FGHAPGAFTGALA
+457 FGYTPGAFTGALA
-470 RGRKGLVEEAEGG
+470 KGRKGLIEEAEGG

-504 LAEGEVLPVGGSAPR
+504 LAEGEVLPVGGSEPR
-519 KVAFRVVSASHRSL
+519 KVDFRVVSASHRPL

-549 LNAAVLSLPPL
+549 LNAAVLALPPL
-560 AERDDLPWLL
+560 CEREDFPWLL
-570 DRLLERHGMEGRP
+570 DRLLEKHSRPGRP
-583 LRISTTARL
+583 LRLAGAARL
-592 MILSYRWPGNIRELD
+592 LILNHRWPGNIRQLD

-617 DDGLIQVTDLPDHLA
+617 DDGLIEVEDLPDQLA
-632 HGSVPGAERTADA
+632 QRADPSGSTNETGH
-645 EGRDALDLR
+645 GRDEADLR
-654 AVLAASGG
+654 AVLAACKG

-669 RLGIDRTTM
+669 RLGIDRTTL

>member
-1 MPFCDRLRRPA
+1 
-12 HVAVSKALR
+12 
-21 LRAQFESEGLGSGC
+21 
-35 NSGYGIGEDH
+35 
-45 GRRPSRAGDF
+45 
-55 MGFSDHIKEIERVGQ
+55 MGFADHVKEIERVGQ
-70 GGNTGRDAVVL
+70 GSNTGRDAIVVE
-81 DSWRR
+81 SWRR

-95 AKAREAIIVSDT
+95 AQAREAVIVSQT

-126 LEKLYR
+126 LERLYR

-143 SDREGV
+143 SDRQGV

-171 SDWSEPLAGTCAVG
+171 SDWAEPLAGTCAVG

-215 IYDTQGSLTA
+215 IYDTQGALAA

-258 NLMADSRHDLV
+258 NLMANSRHDLV

-282 PEAAIAV
+282 PEAAISV
-289 DGGGR
+289 DGAGR
-294 ITGMTHGGARLLATS
+294 ITGMTHGGARLLAAS

-321 GQPVADFFEAGLDE
+321 AQPVTDFFEAGLDE

-343 LPQDRRIAVRDGSIL
+343 LPQDRRIAVRDGSTL
-358 YAHAIEPQ
+358 FAHAIEPQ
-366 QRMTTT
+366 QRMVSV
-372 PLARAGAARPLPA
+372 PVARPSRQPA
-385 VARLGGNTPIID
+385 AMSSLGGNVPAVD
-397 TLRRRIEKLA
+397 ELRRKVTKLA
-407 PSRLPILLQGQTG
+407 PSRLPILIQGETG
-420 TGKEHLARIVHDAS
+420 TGKEYLARIVHTVS
-434 GLAGRFV
+434 GLSGRFV

-470 RGRKGLVEEAEGG
+470 KGRKGLVEEAQGG

-488 EIGDMPFAAQS
+488 EIGDMPYAAQS

-504 LAEGEVLPVGGSAPR
+504 LAEGEVLPVGGSVPR
-519 KVAFRVVSASHRSL
+519 RVDFRVLSASHRSL

-560 AERDDLPWLL
+560 CEREDLPWLL
-570 DRLLERHGMEGRP
+570 ERLLEKHGTDGRP
-583 LRISTTARL
+583 LRLSSAARL
-592 MILSYRWPGNIRELD
+592 LVLNYPWPGNIRELD

-617 DDGLIQVTDLPDHLA
+617 DDGLVDVADLPDQLSGMTSILGDDSHQA
-632 HGSVPGAERTADA
+632 
-645 EGRDALDLR
+645 DLR
-654 AVLAASGG
+654 AVLTACKG

-669 RLGIDRTTM
+669 RLGIDRTTL

>member
-1 MPFCDRLRRPA
+1 MR
-12 HVAVSKALR
+12 
-21 LRAQFESEGLGSGC
+21 
-35 NSGYGIGEDH
+35 
-45 GRRPSRAGDF
+45 
-55 MGFSDHIKEIERVGQ
+55 FSDHIKEIERVGQ
-70 GGNTGRDAVVL
+70 GTNTGRDAIVME
-81 DSWRR
+81 SWRR
-86 CLDTYQLDP
+86 CLKTYKLDP
-95 AKAREAIIVSDT
+95 TCAREAVIVSET

-143 SDREGV
+143 SDRQGV
-149 TVEFLGD
+149 AVEFLGD
-156 PSFNNNLRKAGLYLG
+156 LSFNNNLRKAGLYLG

-215 IYDTQGSLTA
+215 IYDTQGALTA

-240 QNMARHL
+240 QNMAHHL
-247 VSSTVRRIELA
+247 VTSTVRRIELA
-258 NLMADSRHDLV
+258 NLMANSRHDLV
-269 LRFAGAPEFLDVD
+269 LRFAGTPEFLDVD

-289 DGGGR
+289 DSGGR
-294 ITGMTHGGARLLATS
+294 ISAMTHGGARLLATS
-309 RGLDWRR
+309 RGLDWRK

-321 GQPVADFFEAGLDE
+321 GQPVVDFFEADLNE

-343 LPQDRRIAVRDGSIL
+343 LPQDRRIAVRNGTFL

-366 QRMTTT
+366 QRITSL
-372 PLARAGAARPLPA
+372 PLARSPRVDPA
-385 VARLGGNTPIID
+385 IGRLGGNDATID
-397 TLRRRIEKLA
+397 GLRRKIVRLA
-407 PSRLPILLQGQTG
+407 PARLPILLQGQTG
-420 TGKEHLARIVHDAS
+420 TGKEYLARIIHEMS
-434 GLAGRFV
+434 GLPGRFV

-457 FGHAPGAFTGALA
+457 FGYTPGAFTGALA
-470 RGRKGLVEEAEGG
+470 KGRKGLVEEAQGG

-488 EIGDMPFAAQS
+488 EIGDMPFASQS

-504 LAEGEVLPVGGSAPR
+504 LAEGEVLPVGGAAPR
-519 KVAFRVVSASHRSL
+519 KVDFRVVSASHRPL
-533 ADMVA
+533 VEMVE

-549 LNAAVLSLPPL
+549 LNAAVLSLPRL
-560 AERDDLPWLL
+560 SQRDDFPWLL
-570 DRLLERHGMEGRP
+570 DRLLEKHAPAGQPMK
-583 LRISTTARL
+583 LSAAARRL
-592 MILSYRWPGNIRELD
+592 ILFYRWPGNIRELD

-617 DDGLIQVTDLPDHLA
+617 DDGLIEVENLPDHLT
-632 HGSVPGAERTADA
+632 HLTTPHDVTTGVDER
-645 EGRDALDLR
+645 RDEADLR
-654 AVLAASGG
+654 AIIAACKG

-669 RLGIDRTTM
+669 RLGIDRTTL

-684 LGIDR
+684 LGIER

>member
-1 MPFCDRLRRPA
+1 
-12 HVAVSKALR
+12 
-21 LRAQFESEGLGSGC
+21 
-35 NSGYGIGEDH
+35 
-45 GRRPSRAGDF
+45 

-70 GGNTGRDAVVL
+70 GSNTGRDAIVVE
-81 DSWRR
+81 SWRR
-86 CLDTYQLDP
+86 CLETYQLDP
-95 AKAREAIIVSDT
+95 AQAREAVIVSET

-143 SDREGV
+143 SDRQGV

-171 SDWSEPLAGTCAVG
+171 SEWSEPRAGTCAVG

-215 IYDTQGSLTA
+215 IYDTQGALAA

-258 NLMADSRHDLV
+258 NLMANSRHDLV

-282 PEAAIAV
+282 PEAAISV
-289 DGGGR
+289 DGSGR
-294 ITGMTHGGARLLATS
+294 ITGMTHGGARLLAAS

-316 PELLI
+316 TDRLI

-343 LPQDRRIAVRDGSIL
+343 LPQDRRIAVRNGSIL
-358 YAHAIEPQ
+358 FAHAIEPQ
-366 QRMTTT
+366 QRTVGT
-372 PLARAGAARPLPA
+372 AVVRSARPMPA
-385 VARLGGNTPIID
+385 MSRLGGSSPVID
-397 TLRRRIEKLA
+397 LLRRKVARLA

-420 TGKEHLARIVHDAS
+420 TGKEYLARIIHEVS
-434 GLAGRFV
+434 GLSGRFV

-470 RGRKGLVEEAEGG
+470 KGRKGLVEEASGG

-488 EIGDMPFAAQS
+488 EIGDMPYAAQS

-504 LAEGEVLPVGGSAPR
+504 LAEGEVLPVGGAIAR
-519 KVAFRVVSASHRSL
+519 KVDFRVVSASHRALS
-533 ADMVA
+533 DMVA
-538 AGTFRE
+538 AGAFRE

-560 AERDDLPWLL
+560 CERDDLPWLVE
-570 DRLLERHGMEGRP
+570 RLLEKHGMAGQP
-583 LRISTTARL
+583 LQLSAAARL
-592 MILSYRWPGNIRELD
+592 IILHHRWPGNIRELD
-607 NAIAFAAALC
+607 NAIAFAGALC
-617 DDGLIQVTDLPDHLA
+617 EDGVIEAADLPDHLA
-632 HGSVPGAERTADA
+632 LATRTLGDDGREAE
-645 EGRDALDLR
+645 LR
-654 AVLAASGG
+654 ALLAACKG

-669 RLGIDRTTM
+669 RLGIDRTTL

-684 LGIDR
+684 FGIDR

>member
-1 MPFCDRLRRPA
+1 M
-12 HVAVSKALR
+12 
-21 LRAQFESEGLGSGC
+21 
-35 NSGYGIGEDH
+35 
-45 GRRPSRAGDF
+45 DF
-55 MGFSDHIKEIERVGQ
+55 ADHIKEIERVGQ
-70 GGNTGRDAVVL
+70 GSNTGRDAIVL
-81 DSWRR
+81 ESWRR

-95 AKAREAIIVSDT
+95 AQAREAVIVSET

-126 LEKLYR
+126 LERLYR

-143 SDREGV
+143 SDRLGV

-171 SDWSEPLAGTCAVG
+171 SEWSEPRAGTCAVG

-215 IYDTQGSLTA
+215 IYDTQGSLAA

-258 NLMADSRHDLV
+258 NLMANSRHDLV

-282 PEAAIAV
+282 PEAAISV
-289 DGGGR
+289 DGAGR
-294 ITGMTHGGARLLATS
+294 ITGMTHGGARLLAAS

-321 GQPVADFFEAGLDE
+321 GQPVTDFFHARLDE

-343 LPQDRRIAVRDGSIL
+343 LPQERRIAVRDGSL
-358 YAHAIEPQ
+358 LFAHAIEPQ
-366 QRMTTT
+366 QRTGSV
-372 PLARAGAARPLPA
+372 PPARTSGRSPA
-385 VARLGGNTPIID
+385 ISRLGGNVPAID
-397 TLRRRIEKLA
+397 SLRRKVIKLA
-407 PSRLPILLQGQTG
+407 PSRLPILLQGETG
-420 TGKEHLARIVHDAS
+420 TGKEYLARIIHEMS
-434 GLAGRFV
+434 GLSGRFV

-457 FGHAPGAFTGALA
+457 FGYVPGAFTGALPK
-470 RGRKGLVEEAEGG
+470 GRKGLIEEAEGG

-488 EIGDMPFAAQS
+488 EIGDMPYAAQS

-504 LAEGEVLPVGGSAPR
+504 LAEGEVLPVGGSVAR
-519 KVAFRVVSASHRSL
+519 KVDFRVVSASHRSL

-538 AGTFRE
+538 AGGFRE

-549 LNAAVLSLPPL
+549 LNAAVLSLQPL
-560 AERDDLPWLL
+560 CEREDLPWLL
-570 DRLLERHGMEGRP
+570 ERLLDKHRTKDRP
-583 LRISTTARL
+583 LMLSGAARL
-592 MILSYRWPGNIRELD
+592 LLLNHRWPGNIRELD
-607 NAIAFAAALC
+607 NAVAFAAALC
-617 DDGLIQVTDLPDHLA
+617 DDGVIEITDLPDRLSQTA
-632 HGSVPGAERTADA
+632 TVRTGGSAEA
-645 EGRDALDLR
+645 DLR
-654 AVLAASGG
+654 AILMSCKG

-669 RLGIDRTTM
+669 RLGIDRTTL

-684 LGIDR
+684 FGIER

>member
-1 MPFCDRLRRPA
+1 
-12 HVAVSKALR
+12 
-21 LRAQFESEGLGSGC
+21 
-35 NSGYGIGEDH
+35 
-45 GRRPSRAGDF
+45 

-70 GGNTGRDAVVL
+70 GSDTGRDAIVI

-95 AKAREAIIVSDT
+95 SKAREAVIVSET

-116 EDLVHIARSG
+116 EDLIHIARSG
-126 LEKLYR
+126 LERLYR

-143 SDREGV
+143 SDRQGV

-171 SDWSEPLAGTCAVG
+171 SEWSEPRAGTCAVG

-215 IYDTQGSLTA
+215 VYDMHGALTA
-225 VLDISLLSSPILKAS
+225 VLDISLLSSPILKTS

-258 NLMADSRHDLV
+258 NLMANSRHDLV

-282 PEAAIAV
+282 PEAAITV
-289 DGGGR
+289 DGGGC
-294 ITGMTHGGARLLATS
+294 ITGMTHGGARMLAAS

-316 PELLI
+316 PDLLL
-321 GQPVADFFEAGLDE
+321 GRSVADFFDADVDE
-335 LASLTRAS
+335 LASLTRAR
-343 LPQDRRIAVRDGSIL
+343 LAQDRRIAVRDGTVL

-366 QRMTTT
+366 QRITSV
-372 PLARAGAARPLPA
+372 P
-385 VARLGGNTPIID
+385 VARLPQSVPAMGRLGGGVPLID
-397 TLRRRIEKLA
+397 GLRRKIAKLA
-407 PSRLPILLQGQTG
+407 PGKLPILIQGQTG
-420 TGKEHLARIVHDAS
+420 TGKEYLARIIHEVS
-434 GLAGRFV
+434 GFSGRFI

-457 FGHAPGAFTGALA
+457 FGHLPGAFTGALA
-470 RGRKGLVEEAEGG
+470 KGRKGLVEEAQGG

-488 EIGDMPFAAQS
+488 EIGDMPFSAQS

-504 LAEGEVLPVGGSAPR
+504 LAEGEVLPIGGSVPR
-519 KVAFRVVSASHRSL
+519 KVNFRVLSASHRSL

-538 AGTFRE
+538 TGTFRE

-549 LNAAVLSLPPL
+549 LNAAILSLPPL
-560 AERDDLPWLL
+560 CERDDFPWLL
-570 DRLLERHGMEGRP
+570 DRLLEKHGEAGRP
-583 LRISTTARL
+583 LRLADTARMVVL
-592 MILSYRWPGNIRELD
+592 GYHWPGNIRELD
-607 NAIAFAAALC
+607 NALAFAGALC
-617 DDGLIQVTDLPDHLA
+617 EGGLITVEDLPDHLSQA
-632 HGSVPGAERTADA
+632 TRPAIDDSREAT
-645 EGRDALDLR
+645 LR
-654 AVLAASGG
+654 AVLASCKG

-669 RLGIDRTTM
+669 RLGIDRTTL
-678 HRRMRR
+678 HRQMRR
-684 LGIDR
+684 FGIDR

>member
-1 MPFCDRLRRPA
+1 
-12 HVAVSKALR
+12 
-21 LRAQFESEGLGSGC
+21 
-35 NSGYGIGEDH
+35 
-45 GRRPSRAGDF
+45 
-55 MGFSDHIKEIERVGQ
+55 MGFSDHIKEIERVGK
-70 GGNTGRDAVVL
+70 GSNTGRDAIVVE
-81 DSWRR
+81 SWRR
-86 CLDTYQLDP
+86 CLETYQLDP
-95 AKAREAIIVSDT
+95 AQAREAVIVSQT

-116 EDLVHIARSG
+116 EDLVRIARSG
-126 LEKLYR
+126 LERLYC
-132 QVAEQNYVLLL
+132 QVAQQNYVLLL
-143 SDREGV
+143 SDRQGV

-171 SDWSEPLAGTCAVG
+171 SEWSEPRAGTCAVG

-215 IYDTQGSLTA
+215 IYDTQGSLAA
-225 VLDISLLSSPILKAS
+225 VLDISLLSSPILKTS

-258 NLMADSRHDLV
+258 NLMANSRHDLV

-282 PEAAIAV
+282 PEAAISV
-289 DGGGR
+289 DGAGR
-294 ITGMTHGGARLLATS
+294 ITGMTHGGARLLAAS
-309 RGLDWRR
+309 RGLDWRM

-321 GQPVADFFEAGLDE
+321 GQPVTDFFLAGLDE

-343 LPQDRRIAVRDGSIL
+343 LPQDRRIAVRDGSL
-358 YAHAIEPQ
+358 LFAHAIEPQ
-366 QRMTTT
+366 QRTASV
-372 PLARAGAARPLPA
+372 PLARSSGRPLA
-385 VARLGGNTPIID
+385 ISRLGGSGPAID
-397 TLRRRIEKLA
+397 NLRRKVTKLA
-407 PSRLPILLQGQTG
+407 PSRLPILLQGETG
-420 TGKEHLARIVHDAS
+420 TGKEHLARIVHEVS
-434 GLAGRFV
+434 GLSGRFV

-457 FGHAPGAFTGALA
+457 FGYAPGAFTGALA
-470 RGRKGLVEEAEGG
+470 KGRKGLIEEADGG

-488 EIGDMPFAAQS
+488 EIGDMPYAGQS

-519 KVAFRVVSASHRSL
+519 KVEFRVVSASHRSL

-549 LNAAVLSLPPL
+549 LNAAVLSLPRL

-570 DRLLERHGMEGRP
+570 DRLLEKHAKEGLS
-583 LRISTTARL
+583 LRISTAARL
-592 MILSYRWPGNIRELD
+592 MILSYRWPGNVRELD

-617 DDGLIQVTDLPDHLA
+617 DEGVIETADLPDHVIRLSGNA
-632 HGSVPGAERTADA
+632 AEDTNDADGKDVA
-645 EGRDALDLR
+645 ELR
-654 AVLAASGG
+654 AVLAACKG